1 MAKRVGQALLSGD
14 HGSVLTVAKK
24 SALKSGGEGSV
35 PLYHAT
41 VAYKQWLRVAYKK
54 KFGSLDALAAA
65 MEHADKTI
73 SATSGG
79 LSQFLGPAD
88 EPEVPS
94 NTHLMPAI
102 NKAMG
107 IAPPTIYDPEDP
119 LLQLKSRI
127 DSLWRSMSKDERERF
142 LKAMEA
148 TLGLVSPIDSR

>member
-1 MAKRVGQALLSGD
+1 
-14 HGSVLTVAKK
+14 VLTVAKK
-24 SALKSGGEGSV
+24 SAAKSGSDGSV

-54 KFGSLDALAAA
+54 KYGSLDALADA
-65 MEHADKTI
+65 MQRVDRTI

-79 LSQFLGPAD
+79 LSQLLGRAD

-107 IAPPTIYDPEDP
+107 IAPPTICDPEDP
-119 LLQLKSRI
+119 LSQLKDRI
-127 DSLWRSMSKDERERF
+127 DSLWRAMTKDERERF

-148 TLGLVSPIDSR
+148 TLGLVSPIESR